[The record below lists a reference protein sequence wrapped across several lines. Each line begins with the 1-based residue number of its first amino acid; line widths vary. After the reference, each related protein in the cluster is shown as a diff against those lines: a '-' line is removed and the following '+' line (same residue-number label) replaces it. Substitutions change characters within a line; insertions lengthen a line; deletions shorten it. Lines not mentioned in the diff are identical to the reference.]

1 MDDPQKKSKEG
12 ERSLRRRIEE
22 LVGDTWEFLTRDIW
36 SLDLTKLTRLQAFGI
51 RQAKVLIFVLRQ
63 FYDDKLVIRASS
75 LTYSTL
81 LAIVPFLAVV
91 FAILKG
97 IGLHLDLAPALYNLL
112 EPLGPRGEIIAVKI
126 LEFVSNAQTGTLGTV
141 GSAALLLTV
150 YGILNKI
157 DGSYNEIWHVP
168 GQRFW
173 LRRLG
178 EYTLL
183 IIIGPVA
190 LFVILAATAHVT
202 TVTFVQRVITHRL
215 VTGIVEMGLFP
226 YVVSGLLF
234 TLIIWYVPNIRVR
247 FRAALIGGF
256 FSGLLW
262 QLSNWGFAR
271 FLAGVG
277 RTGTREILFAGFAAL
292 PLFLLWIYISWVIVL
307 LGSELGFVIQNVG
320 VMEWRELEK
329 RYGSALRR
337 YAGVRAVLGIAR
349 HSMAGSTG
357 SDLVELAREVRV
369 PESILRETLNPLVEA
384 DILTCSKG
392 GEQCYRLARDP
403 DSVTLAQLLHLFQG
417 ERILPEKIVTRDPGG
432 RYVERL
438 LGDIDASLES
448 GAGRISLRQ
457 AAVEMERDSVSGSG
471 MDSPDSTDN
480 LSSAG

>member
-1 MDDPQKKSKEG
+1 MGDPREN
-12 ERSLRRRIEE
+12 EREDGGLSLMRRVERLIRD
-22 LVGDTWEFLTRDIW
+22 LWEFLTRDIW

-97 IGLHLDLAPALYNLL
+97 IGLHMDLAPALANLL
-112 EPLGPRGEIIAVKI
+112 RPLGPRGEIITAKI
-126 LEFVSNAQTGTLGTV
+126 LEFVANAQTGALGYA

-157 DGSYNEIWHVP
+157 DASYNEIWHVP

-183 IIIGPVA
+183 IIVAPLA
-190 LFVILAATAHVT
+190 LFVILAATASVT
-202 TVTFVQRVITHRL
+202 SIPFVQRIIAHRL

-247 FRAALIGGF
+247 PKAALIGGF

-262 QLSNWGFAR
+262 QLANWGFAR
-271 FLAGVG
+271 FLAGAG
-277 RTGTREILFAGFAAL
+277 RAGTREILFAGFAAL
-292 PLFLLWIYISWVIVL
+292 PLFLLWIYVSWVIVL

-329 RYGSALRR
+329 RYGGTLRR
-337 YAGVRAVLGIAR
+337 YVGLRAVLSIVR
-349 HSMAGSTG
+349 HSITERSVP
-357 SDLVELAREVRV
+357 DLPELAREVKV
-369 PESILRETLNPLVEA
+369 PESILRSTLNPLVEA
-384 DILTCSKG
+384 NILICSEGK
-392 GEQCYRLARDP
+392 ERRYRLTRDP
-403 DSVTLAQLLHLFQG
+403 GTTTLAELLHLFQG
-417 ERILPEKIVTRDPGG
+417 ERALPEKIISEDPFG
-432 RYVERL
+432 RHVERL
-438 LGDIDASLES
+438 LDDIDASLRR
-448 GAGRISLRQ
+448 GAGGTTLRQ
-457 AAVEMERDSVSGSG
+457 AAMAMEQNPLTETSNR
-471 MDSPDSTDN
+471 MP
-480 LSSAG
+480 SSAERP

>member
-1 MDDPQKKSKEG
+1 
-12 ERSLRRRIEE
+12 
-22 LVGDTWEFLTRDIW
+22 VWTFLTRDIW
-36 SLDLTKLTRLQAFGI
+36 SLDLTKLSRLQAFGI

-63 FYDDKLVIRASS
+63 FYDNKLVIRASS

-97 IGLHLDLAPALYNLL
+97 IGLHLDLAPSLYNLL
-112 EPLGPRGEIIAVKI
+112 EPLGPRGVIIAEKI
-126 LEFVSNAQTGTLGTV
+126 LEFVANAQTGALGTI

-150 YGILNKI
+150 FGILNKI

-190 LFVILAATAHVT
+190 LFVVLAATARVT
-202 TVTFVQRVITHRL
+202 SIPFMQKVITHRL

-247 FRAALIGGF
+247 FKAALIGGF

-271 FLAGVG
+271 FLAGAG
-277 RTGTREILFAGFAAL
+277 RAGTREILFGGFAAL
-292 PLFLLWIYISWVIVL
+292 PLFLLWVYISWVIVL
-307 LGSELGFVIQNVG
+307 LGSELGFVIQNIG

-337 YAGVRAVLGIAR
+337 YAGVRAVLGIVR
-349 HSMAGSTG
+349 HSMAGS
-357 SDLVELAREVRV
+357 SAPDLVRLARDVRV

-384 DILTCSKG
+384 NILTCSDD

-403 DSVTLAQLLHLFQG
+403 DSVTLAGLLHLFQG
-417 ERILPEKIVTRDPGG
+417 ERTLPEKILARDPSG

-438 LGDIDASLES
+438 LGDIDTSLER
-448 GAGRISLRQ
+448 GAGGKTLRQ
-457 AAVEMERDSVSGSG
+457 AVEEMIQVSESGSAETG
-471 MDSPDSTDN
+471 SN
-480 LSSAG
+480 SARKD